1 MSFSDIIAMASAHI
15 MGVPFIILCL
25 GTGLYFSV
33 RTGFLQI
40 RYLKDM
46 VQKLFKSESSSVG
59 ISSFQAFMLALS
71 GRVGTGNIAGVATA
85 IALGG
90 PGAVFWMWVTAFF
103 GAGTAYIEAALGQ
116 VYKSKINGHYRGGPA
131 YYILKGLKMKTYA
144 IAFAIVTILSL
155 GVLLP
160 GVQSNAI
167 CIAFGNAFEMNYIL
181 TAILI
186 VFLLALIIFGGIK
199 RIAQVAEIVTP
210 FMALGYML
218 LAIVIIAIN
227 YRNIPD
233 MFMLIVK
240 SALGFYPLLGGMTG
254 AAISMGV
261 KRGLFSN
268 EAGQGTAPHA
278 AAAAHV
284 SHPGSQGL
292 VQAFSVYVDTLLVC
306 SATAF
311 IILATGMYRVYDGV
325 GGAIVFDGGGLPA
338 HVTEYGPI
346 FTQLGVDKH
355 FPGFGAAFVAL
366 ALFFF
371 AFTTIMSYY
380 FQAET
385 NVYFLTRNR
394 RPRVSFW
401 SVNALRVVM
410 LVVTYFT
417 SINEMQLAW
426 NMADI
431 GIGLMAWFNI
441 IAILLLQKPALK
453 TFFDYERQ
461 RRKGI
466 REPVFNPVELGIAN
480 AEEWEEDRT
489 CPPPPRNG

>member
-1 MSFSDIIAMASAHI
+1 
-15 MGVPFIILCL
+15 MGVPFIILL
-25 GTGLYFSV
+25 IGTGLYFSI
-33 RTGFLQI
+33 RTNFLQL

-46 VQKLFKSESSSVG
+46 IKMLFKGKSSSRG

-90 PGAVFWMWVTAFF
+90 PGAVFWMWITAFF
-103 GAGTAYIEAALGQ
+103 GAGTAYVEAALGQ
-116 VYKSKINGHYRGGPA
+116 IYKEEIDGHYRGGAA
-131 YYILKGLKMKTYA
+131 YFILKGLKIKPYA

-155 GVLLP
+155 AVMLP
-160 GVQSNAI
+160 GVQGNAI
-167 CIAFGNAFEMNYIL
+167 AIAFHNAFGMDNML
-181 TAILI
+181 TAGL
-186 VFLLALIIFGGIK
+186 VAFLLGLIIFGGVK
-199 RIAQVAEIVTP
+199 RIAHVAEIITP
-210 FMALGYML
+210 FMAAGYL
-218 LAIVIIAIN
+218 IIAIIIIALN
-227 YRNIPD
+227 FQIIPD

-240 SALGFYPLLGGMTG
+240 SALGFHPVLGGIIG
-254 AAISMGV
+254 SAISMGV

-311 IILATGMYRVYDGV
+311 IILATGMYRVYDGA

-338 HVTEYGPI
+338 DVVEYGPI

-355 FPGFGAAFVAL
+355 LPGFGAAFVAL

-394 RPRVSFW
+394 KRRVGLRA
-401 SVNALRVVM
+401 VNVLRI
-410 LVVTYFT
+410 LILAVTFFT

-431 GIGLMAWFNI
+431 GIGVMAWFNI
-441 IAILLLQKPALK
+441 IAVLLLQKPALK
-453 TFFDYERQ
+453 AFFDYERQ

-466 REPVFNPVELGIAN
+466 DDPVFNPTELGITGAD
-480 AEEWEEDRT
+480 EWT
-489 CPPPPRNG
+489 KPH

>member
-1 MSFSDIIAMASAHI
+1 

-25 GTGLYFSV
+25 GTGVYFSI
-33 RTGFLQI
+33 RTNFLQL

-46 VQKLFKSESSSVG
+46 VKMLFAGKSSSRG

-90 PGAVFWMWVTAFF
+90 PGAVFWMWMIAFF

-116 VYKSKINGHYRGGPA
+116 IYKEEIDGHYRGGPA
-131 YYILKGLKMKTYA
+131 YFILKGLKMKSYA
-144 IAFAIVTILSL
+144 IAFAIVTIFSL
-155 GVLLP
+155 GVMTP
-160 GVQSNAI
+160 GVQGNAI
-167 CIAFGNAFEMNYIL
+167 TIAFGNAFGLNHML
-181 TAILI
+181 SAGL
-186 VFLLALIIFGGIK
+186 VVLLLALIIFGGIK

-210 FMALGYML
+210 FMAAGYMII
-218 LAIVIIAIN
+218 AVIIIVLN
-227 YRNIPD
+227 YEVIPE

-240 SALGFYPLLGGMTG
+240 SALGFHPVLGGVVG
-254 AAISMGV
+254 SAISMGV
-261 KRGLFSN
+261 RRGLFSN

-311 IILATGMYRVYDGV
+311 IILATGMYRVYDGA

-338 HVTEYGPI
+338 DVVEYGPV

-385 NVYFLTRNR
+385 NVYFLTRNKTR
-394 RPRVSFW
+394 RVGLW
-401 SVNALRVVM
+401 SVNTLRIVM
-410 LVVTYFT
+410 LLVTFFA

-431 GIGLMAWFNI
+431 GIGVMAWFNL
-441 IAILLLQKPALK
+441 IAILLLQKPALRS
-453 TFFDYERQ
+453 FFDYESQ

-466 REPVFNPVELGIAN
+466 RDPVFNPAKAGITGAD
-480 AEEWEEDRT
+480 EWEKKR
-489 CPPPPRNG
+489 

>member
-1 MSFSDIIAMASAHI
+1 MNFSEIIATASAQV

-25 GTGLYFSV
+25 GTGLYFSI
-33 RTGFLQI
+33 RTGFLQL

-46 VQKLFKSESSSVG
+46 MRLLLKGKASSTG

-90 PGAVFWMWVTAFF
+90 PGAVFWMWIIAFF
-103 GAGTAYIEAALGQ
+103 GAGTAYIEATLGQ
-116 VYKSKINGHYRGGPA
+116 VYKEEINGHYRGGPA
-131 YYILKGLKMKTYA
+131 YYILKGLKIKSYA

-155 GVLLP
+155 GVMLP
-160 GVQSNAI
+160 GVQGNAI
-167 CIAFGNAFEMNYIL
+167 CIAFDNAFGLKNTI
-181 TAILI
+181 TAGLI
-186 VFLLALIIFGGIK
+186 VFLLMLIIFGGIK
-199 RIAQVAEIVTP
+199 RIAHVAEIITP
-210 FMALGYML
+210 FMAVGYMI
-218 LAIVIIAIN
+218 LAVIIIVL
-227 YRNIPD
+227 NIQEIPA

-240 SALGFYPLLGGMTG
+240 SALGFHPVLGGVAG

-261 KRGLFSN
+261 RRGLFSN

-284 SHPGSQGL
+284 SHPGTQGL
-292 VQAFSVYVDTLLVC
+292 VQAFSVYVDTMLVC

-311 IILATGMYRVYDGV
+311 IILATGMYRVYDGA
-325 GGAIVFDGGGLPA
+325 GGAIIFDGMGLPA
-338 HVTEYGPI
+338 DVVEYGPV

-355 FPGFGAAFVAL
+355 FPGFGTAFVAV

-385 NVYFLTRNR
+385 NVYFLARKKR
-394 RPRVSFW
+394 AAFW
-401 SVNALRVVM
+401 AVNTLRVVM
-410 LVVTYFT
+410 LFVTFFT

-431 GIGLMAWFNI
+431 GIGVMAWFNI
-441 IAILLLQKPALK
+441 IAVLLLQKPALK

-461 RRKGI
+461 RKQGI
-466 REPVFNPVELGIAN
+466 REPVFDPVKLGIPN
-480 AEEWEEDRT
+480 ADEWT
-489 CPPPPRNG
+489 